1 MIRKIEH
8 NPFRTKNLKTRQ
20 KQRNES
26 LAHGSLC
33 IVYRDKLGVIECIVD
48 EQYGVSF
55 DGTHAYFDILHDNG
69 DSESIEIPVKNI
81 VYIGDPKNYG

>member
-1 MIRKIEH
+1 MIRKIER
-8 NPFRTKNLKTRQ
+8 NPFRTKNLQTRH

-33 IVYRDKLGVIECIVD
+33 IVYRDELGIVECTVD

-55 DGTHAYFDILHDNG
+55 DGTRAYFDILHDNG
-69 DSESIEIPVKNI
+69 NSESIKIPI
-81 VYIGDPKNYG
+81 QDIIYIGDPINYG

>member
-1 MIRKIEH
+1 MIRKIER

-33 IVYRDKLGVIECIVD
+33 IVYRDKMGIV
-48 EQYGVSF
+48 
-55 DGTHAYFDILHDNG
+55 
-69 DSESIEIPVKNI
+69 
-81 VYIGDPKNYG
+81 

>member
-1 MIRKIEH
+1 MIRKIER

-20 KQRNES
+20 RQRNES

-33 IVYRDKLGVIECIVD
+33 IVYRDELGVVECIVD

-69 DSESIEIPVKNI
+69 DSETIKIPVQNI